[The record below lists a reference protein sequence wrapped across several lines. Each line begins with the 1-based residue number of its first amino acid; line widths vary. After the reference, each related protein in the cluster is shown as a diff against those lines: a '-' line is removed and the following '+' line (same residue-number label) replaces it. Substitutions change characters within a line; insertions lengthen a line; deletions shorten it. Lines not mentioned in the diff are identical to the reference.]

1 MNFFEKIY
9 SLLAI
14 IFATGLIGTLIYYP
28 QLRQLN
34 YLIPISLLG
43 LFVNIGLI
51 FIVLKD
57 IFARQFSDQGRKFF
71 WAALVLIFWPSILFY
86 LPRHGFRPRTV

>member
-1 MNFFEKIY
+1 LF
-9 SLLAI
+9 AI
-14 IFATGLIGTLIYYP
+14 IFAAGLTGTLIYYP
-28 QLRQLN
+28 QLRQFN

-51 FIVLKD
+51 FVVLRD
-57 IFARQFSDQGRKFF
+57 IFARQFGDQGRKYF
-71 WAALVLIFWPSILFY
+71 WVALVLIFWPSILYY